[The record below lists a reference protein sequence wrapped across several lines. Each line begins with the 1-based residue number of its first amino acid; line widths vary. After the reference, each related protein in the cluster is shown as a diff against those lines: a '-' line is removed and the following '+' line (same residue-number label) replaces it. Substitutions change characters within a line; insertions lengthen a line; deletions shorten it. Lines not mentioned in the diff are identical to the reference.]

1 MKKLFQQHIKEG
13 EVADLRSKSDPSLRP
28 CGPPLPP
35 LRGRRPCNAPAKGTC
50 PQGPW
55 APKGWILLL
64 IMLVQAASL
73 FSLDLETVR
82 NLALANSRS
91 LARYNLAVESAHL
104 DEKLQK
110 YSVLPSLSLGAS
122 ASANILGEVSL
133 KDSLST
139 GASFS
144 LNQQLYNGGKNGL
157 LKSINRMAAGIA
169 RQEALAEYFAVLDAV
184 DAAYYGALEAG
195 AALDASDAALE
206 AAVLALATAEIRLES
221 GMIEYGDYLQAL
233 AEKEAK
239 ETARNQARRDRTL
252 GLVTLKNLTGLADLS
267 PLEELGFEAWE
278 EIIQKLAG
286 LSEEEAAAFLKGFRE
301 TATAN
306 NPALVKAA
314 LADSR
319 AEQAVS
325 LAKRD
330 YLPSLSV
337 GVSGGLTYS
346 LMNGFDRPSG
356 RLSLSA
362 SIPLDFWVTRAN
374 VDKKALARTEAG
386 LERQNAEVSLDLE
399 IQTAVLDLITQ
410 AMSVLSSRRADEYAR
425 RHYEQVLEQ
434 YRLSRASVAALS
446 DAAALAGSNRTQYI
460 KARYGFLRNLSQ
472 LRSLDGF
479 SSDEALR
486 ASLLSW

>member
-1 MKKLFQQHIKEG
+1 
-13 EVADLRSKSDPSLRP
+13 
-28 CGPPLPP
+28 
-35 LRGRRPCNAPAKGTC
+35 
-50 PQGPW
+50 
-55 APKGWILLL
+55 LLL
-64 IMLVQAASL
+64 IVIVQAASV
-73 FSLDLETVR
+73 SGLDLETAR
-82 NLALANSRS
+82 SLALANSRS
-91 LARYNLAVESAHL
+91 LARYNLAVESAQL
-104 DEKLQK
+104 DEKIQR
-110 YSVLPSLSLGAS
+110 YSTLPSLSLGAS

-144 LNQQLYNGGKNGL
+144 VSQQIYNGGKNRL
-157 LKSINRMAAGIA
+157 LKSINTMTTGIA

-195 AALDASDAALE
+195 AALAASEAVLE
-206 AAVLALATAEIRLES
+206 AAILALAMAEIRLES
-221 GMIEYGDYLQAL
+221 GMIGYGDYLQAL
-233 AEKEAK
+233 AEREAK
-239 ETARNQARRDRTL
+239 ETARNQARRDLTL
-252 GLVTLKNLTGLADLS
+252 GLVTLKNMTGLGEPAR
-267 PLEELGFEAWE
+267 PEELDFEAWE

-286 LSEEEAAAFLKGFRE
+286 LSEEESAVFLERFRE

-314 LADSR
+314 LAGSR

-325 LAKRD
+325 LAKRE
-330 YLPSLSV
+330 YLPSLSA
-337 GVSGGLTYS
+337 GVSGGLNYS
-346 LMNGFDRPSG
+346 LTSGFDRPSG

-374 VDKKALARTEAG
+374 VDKKAIARTEAV
-386 LERQNAEVSLDLE
+386 LEKQNAEVSLDLE
-399 IQTAVLDLITQ
+399 IQTAALDLITQ

-434 YRLSRASVAALS
+434 YRLSRASVAELS

-460 KARYGFLRNLSQ
+460 KARYGFLGGLSK
-472 LRSLDGF
+472 LRSLGGF